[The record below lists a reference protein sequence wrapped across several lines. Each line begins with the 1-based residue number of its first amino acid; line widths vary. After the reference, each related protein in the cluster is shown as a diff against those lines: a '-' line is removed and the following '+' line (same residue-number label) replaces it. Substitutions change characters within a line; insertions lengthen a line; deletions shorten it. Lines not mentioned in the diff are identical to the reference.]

1 MAWWS
6 RATRIITCRYA
17 RGDGEHVSGASFWYW
32 HTWTREIAAG
42 TIADPGSL
50 KAKDKTMGDVA
61 AC

>member
-1 MAWWS
+1 VL
-6 RATRIITCRYA
+6 C
-17 RGDGEHVSGASFWYW
+17 GE
-32 HTWTREIAAG
+32 REIAAG

>member
-1 MAWWS
+1 MD
-6 RATRIITCRYA
+6 A
-17 RGDGEHVSGASFWYW
+17 RTFS
-32 HTWTREIAAG
+32 REIAAG